1 MLGGEGEDRRLA
13 KLEEER
19 EQQKAQLAG
28 AEGRKAELQRELGQ
42 LHKERVRWS
51 ETEAEL
57 KKRVEQLEQERLDLA
72 LDSGAMP
79 QSELVKRL
87 NQRVA
92 TLRDSQGKMQSAM
105 AEMEETMVGQ
115 LRSFE
120 KEREEWA
127 QQRADLLRADKHLSQ
142 AVV

>member
-1 MLGGEGEDRRLA
+1 MA

-92 TLRDSQGKMQSAM
+92 TLRDSQGKMQNAM

>member
-1 MLGGEGEDRRLA
+1 MA

-57 KKRVEQLEQERLDLA
+57 KKRIRRDL
-72 LDSGAMP
+72 GADF
-79 QSELVKRL
+79 VVRL
-87 NQRVA
+87 NYVEHIPRSA
-92 TLRDSQGKMQSAM
+92 GGKFEDFICAIDS
-105 AEMEETMVGQ
+105 
-115 LRSFE
+115 
-120 KEREEWA
+120 
-127 QQRADLLRADKHLSQ
+127 
-142 AVV
+142 